1 MTFRRFALSAVL
13 GACLLATPAFAGPFQ
28 DGEAQ
33 VRGAYAD
40 YRAALFQT
48 NKKDAAA
55 TEAAISG
62 FRTKWAAL
70 VSAWKA
76 NPPPQY
82 AADPKLVETL
92 EKVARI
98 NETAAEETKAG
109 KLAEAHETLEEI
121 RDELSALRARNGVTT
136 FSDQM
141 NAYHEMMETVWGG
154 KYDGFSAAGL
164 MSMREDAAV
173 LAYLAKELA
182 SGEATSGDASAFKE
196 MHAMIVAS
204 VETLRKALAAGD
216 GEAVKKAQSALKPAY
231 SRMFLKFG

>member
-1 MTFRRFALSAVL
+1 MTLRRLAASAALCFGLITS
-13 GACLLATPAFAGPFQ
+13 PAFAGPFQ
-28 DGEAQ
+28 DAEAQ
-33 VRGAYAD
+33 VRAAYAD

-55 TEAAISG
+55 TEAALSG
-62 FRTKWAAL
+62 FRIKWSAL
-70 VSAWKA
+70 ATAWKA
-76 NPPPQY
+76 APPPQY
-82 AADPKLVETL
+82 AADPKLGETL
-92 EKVARI
+92 EKIARI

-109 KLAEAHETLEEI
+109 KLAEAHETLEDI

-154 KYDGFSAAGL
+154 KYDGMSAAGL
-164 MSMREDAAV
+164 LAMREDAAV
-173 LAYLAKELA
+173 LAYLARELG
-182 SGEATSGDASAFKE
+182 SGEANSGDAAGFKE
-196 MHAMIVAS
+196 ALAAVQGS

-216 GEAVKKAQSALKPAY
+216 AEAVKKAQGALKPPY